1 MVTQMNTQTWTNS
14 LFIPRIDFQI
24 TKLDIK
30 TFFENTYKC
39 GTVSRVDFVSFN
51 NNNGVGRRAF
61 VHFSHFTN
69 ELLKN
74 TLLNEKRYDICLNG
88 SNIRLIINDNPVPE
102 TKLDLNQ
109 VAHNTEFIGEEVKMQ
124 QEKMDEL
131 SNKIENM
138 EKMYTS
144 HIQMLHHEIAQLKSI
159 VYCMQQ
165 ANGINHM
172 QPLPCA
178 NQM

>member
-1 MVTQMNTQTWTNS
+1 MLGRPPFS
-14 LFIPRIDFQI
+14 PLSF
-24 TKLDIK
+24 
-30 TFFENTYKC
+30 
-39 GTVSRVDFVSFN
+39 TVQGRAARGFN

-109 VAHNTEFIGEEVKMQ
+109 VAHNTEFIGEEVKLQ

-165 ANGINHM
+165 
-172 QPLPCA
+172 LPCPPNP